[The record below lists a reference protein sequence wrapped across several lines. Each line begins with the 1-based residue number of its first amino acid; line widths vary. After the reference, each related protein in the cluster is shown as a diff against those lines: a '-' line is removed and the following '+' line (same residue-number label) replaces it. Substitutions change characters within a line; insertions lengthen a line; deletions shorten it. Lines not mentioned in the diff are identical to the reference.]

1 MINLASLPLIS
12 AVICAIV
19 TAAILQQ
26 LFPIDT
32 ATGRDARA
40 MQTMLQPDPKAQ
52 RQSLPLWRAIL
63 VPLYPWAKRM
73 PGANVAATE
82 RQLLWVQLNGQ
93 WRGWTAEEVW
103 AVRLA
108 GVAAG
113 VLLGLLQPPGL
124 MRFLPAVILFLLVG
138 QRLNSAYEQATRRV
152 RRELPEFTQAIA
164 LQVALGKS
172 VVTALTNLREA
183 DTILSRYF
191 GYVMATCPVGPVA
204 VPLFNV
210 QPHATEPGWIVQQA
224 QASGLREVSQLAG
237 RLEKIARRG
246 VAMDLLLNDI
256 ADLTASDYNAEV
268 AARAQ
273 QLDSQL
279 SVPLTLGLFFPYVA
293 LLILPFMSD
302 LGSLF
307 H

>member
-12 AVICAIV
+12 AVICAVI
-19 TAAILQQ
+19 AALILQR
-26 LFPIDT
+26 LFPIDL
-32 ATGRDARA
+32 AAGRDARA
-40 MQTMLQPDPKAQ
+40 MQTMLQPDPSTQGQA
-52 RQSLPLWRAIL
+52 LPFWRALL
-63 VPLYPWAKRM
+63 VPLYPLAKRI

-82 RQLLWVQLNGQ
+82 RQLLWVQLNGG

-108 GVAAG
+108 GLALG
-113 VLLGLLQPPGL
+113 LGLGLLQPSGL
-124 MRFLPAVILFLLVG
+124 MRLLPALILFLLPG
-138 QRLNSAYEQATRRV
+138 QRLSSAYEQATRRV

-172 VVTALTNLREA
+172 VVEALTNLREA

-191 GYVMATCPVGPVA
+191 AYVMATCPVGPVA

-210 QPHATEPGWIVQQA
+210 QPHSTDPGWIVQQA
-224 QASGLREVSQLAG
+224 QAAGLREVSQLAG

-293 LLILPFMSD
+293 LLIMPFISD
-302 LGSLF
+302 LGNLF

>member
-1 MINLASLPLIS
+1 MINLTSLPLIS
-12 AVICAIV
+12 AALCAV
-19 TAAILQQ
+19 VVALILQR

-40 MQTMLQPDPKAQ
+40 MQTMLQPDPAT
-52 RQSLPLWRAIL
+52 QSPALPFWRALL
-63 VPLYPWAKRM
+63 VPLYPLTKRV
-73 PGANVAATE
+73 PGANVVGTA
-82 RQLLWVQLNGQ
+82 RQLLWVQLDGH

-108 GVAAG
+108 GAAVG
-113 VLLGLLQPPGL
+113 LLLGLLQPPGL
-124 MRFLPAVILFLLVG
+124 MRFLPAIILFLLVG
-138 QRLNSAYEQATRRV
+138 QRLSSAYDQATRRV

-172 VVTALTNLREA
+172 VVEALTNLREA

-191 GYVMATCPVGPVA
+191 GYIMATCPVGPVA

-210 QPHATEPGWIVQQA
+210 QSHTTEPGWIVQQA
-224 QASGLREVSQLAG
+224 QISGMREVSQLAG

-293 LLILPFMSD
+293 LLILPFISD
-302 LGSLF
+302 LGNLF
-307 H
+307 R